1 MANVKELKV
10 RIKSTKNTLK
20 ITRAMKLVSAAKLA
34 RAQAAVLSA
43 RPYAQEIEKSIK
55 TISALVDGYSHPY
68 LKSNES
74 KKSLCLVISSDR
86 GLCGG
91 YNSNLAKK
99 VRAFKR
105 ENSSEEIEFVWLGK
119 KVRELLQKELESG
132 KTFEVP
138 GNEPGHGDA
147 VRIAKEIA
155 ERFSSGEIGRVFI
168 AYNQFRSA
176 INFIPTVSQVL
187 PMQLPED
194 EKKSLREQI
203 PCDFLYEP
211 NAPDILDSLIPDAYQ
226 NAFYTFVLDALAAEH
241 GSRMNSMENA
251 TKNCKEMIRKLT
263 LKANKLRQAAITTQL
278 IEVVSGAESL
288 NG

>member
-43 RPYAQEIEKSIK
+43 RPYAQEIEKTIKSIA
-55 TISALVDGYSHPY
+55 ALVDGYSHPY
-68 LKSNES
+68 LQSNGS
-74 KKSLCLVISSDR
+74 KKALCLVISSDR

-91 YNSNLAKK
+91 YNSNLAKR
-99 VRAFKR
+99 VRGFKR
-105 ENSSEEIEFVWLGK
+105 EHSVEDIQFVWLGK
-119 KVRELLQKELESG
+119 KVKEVLQKEVSSG
-132 KTFEVP
+132 VTFEVAA
-138 GNEPGHGDA
+138 NEPKHADA
-147 VRIAKEIA
+147 VRIAREIA
-155 ERFSSGEIGRVFI
+155 EKFASGEIGKVFV

-176 INFIPTVSQVL
+176 INFIPTVTQVL

-194 EKKSLREQI
+194 EKKQLREQI
-203 PCDFLYEP
+203 SFDYLYEP
-211 NAPDILDSLIPDAYQ
+211 SAPEILDSLIPDAYE

-251 TKNCKEMIRKLT
+251 SKNCKEMIRKLT